1 MKKLLAILVM
11 ACCLLFCACNLPF
24 EDVTS
29 PDILPEKYTVYVCG
43 AVENEGFFVVEE
55 GADIQALLLLAKPVS
70 EAVYDGNPLL
80 IVTAQTKQLVVNYES
95 DGTTCYAVN
104 VNGGYVTAER
114 PIANVSTQ
122 VVSKIAAYI
131 RENGKITNKNQLK
144 DILDEQEYL
153 ENYYKFYVSVDDYE
167 EID

>member
-1 MKKLLAILVM
+1 MKKLLATLMM
-11 ACCLLFCACNLPF
+11 ACCLLFCACNFPF

-29 PDILPEKYTVYVCG
+29 PDIQPEKYTVYVYG

-55 GADIQALLLLAKPVS
+55 GTDVKAVLLKAKLVPQG
-70 EAVYDGNPLL
+70 VYIGNPSQW
-80 IVTAQTKQLVVNYES
+80 VTVQTKQLSVNYEV
-95 DGTTCYAVN
+95 DGTTYYCVN
-104 VNGGYVTAER
+104 VNGGYVTTEQ
-114 PIANVSTQ
+114 PIANVSAQ

-131 RENGKITNKNQLK
+131 RENGKITNKKQLK
-144 DILDEQEYL
+144 DILSEQEYQ